1 VAPPRPRELGPPY
14 ITDYEHLEINPDFTL
29 NDGSLYPNFGEVP
42 ASLPPASPPT
52 GNTYGMGTVIGLC
65 AVLGVGAALLATT
78 VYFKFKKK
86 VPRPTDE
93 EKVVYNPLT
102 RGENSVG
109 V

>member
-1 VAPPRPRELGPPY
+1 
-14 ITDYEHLEINPDFTL
+14 
-29 NDGSLYPNFGEVP
+29 
-42 ASLPPASPPT
+42 
-52 GNTYGMGTVIGLC
+52 MGTVIGLC

-86 VPRPTDE
+86 VPIPTDE